1 MNIMKILTINQHSV
15 RAQNCVLYAFK
26 GQVQRECRE
35 RRFSFLLKI
44 VKVKKLIF

>member
-35 RRFSFLLKI
+35 RRFLFFFR
-44 VKVKKLIF
+44 KKK